1 VTAFTLLDEA
11 RPVTLDA
18 PVAGDEVRLAPADV
32 ASALGWELRP
42 QGLCRGER
50 CVPVPPGTLLVRRDG
65 VDLATLAA
73 LLRRPLALDAAERAA
88 CLGAAA
94 DERAERLASLDAP
107 DFRLPDVDGRMH
119 ALSDHRGRKVFLLAW
134 ASW

>member
-1 VTAFTLLDEA
+1 VTTFTLLDEA

-18 PVAGDEVRLAPADV
+18 TVTGDDVRLAPADV
-32 ASALGWELRP
+32 ATALGWELKA
-42 QGLCRGER
+42 QGLCRGAR
-50 CVPVPPGTLLVRRDG
+50 CVPVPPGTLLVRQDG
-65 VDLATLAA
+65 VDLTTLAS
-73 LLRRPLALDAAERAA
+73 LLGRPLALDAAEHAA

-94 DERAERLASLDAP
+94 DERAERLTSLDAP